1 MKTIKILFAE
11 DHEMVRK
18 SIILSLLNQ
27 KIFIAKI
34 DEAVNGI
41 EAIEKAT
48 KNYYDII
55 ILDINLP
62 LKDGLSVTKL
72 LKSKNDNVRI
82 LALTLHGEYFI
93 IKQMIEAGVLGYV
106 LKNSGIGE
114 LITAILKVADF
125 EKYYCNDVAQI
136 LLNKSRKTTSKGN
149 NNLSCQNTILNAD
162 ITPRELEILSL
173 ISMEFTN
180 KEIGERLDISER
192 TVSNHR
198 NNLILKLQV
207 KNSIG
212 LATYALRNGLI

>member
-18 SIILSLLNQ
+18 SIIQSLLIQ
-27 KIFIAKI
+27 KLFVAKI

-48 KNYYDII
+48 KNNYDVI

-62 LKDGLSVTKL
+62 LKDGLFVTKL

-82 LALTLHGEYFI
+82 LALTLHNEYFI

-114 LITAILKVADF
+114 LITAILKVAEF

-136 LLNKSRKTTSKGN
+136 LLNKSRKTTRNGN
-149 NNLSCQNTILNAD
+149 NSLTCQNSVLNAD

-180 KEIGERLDISER
+180 KEIGERLTISER

-212 LATYALRNGLI
+212 LATYAVKNGLI